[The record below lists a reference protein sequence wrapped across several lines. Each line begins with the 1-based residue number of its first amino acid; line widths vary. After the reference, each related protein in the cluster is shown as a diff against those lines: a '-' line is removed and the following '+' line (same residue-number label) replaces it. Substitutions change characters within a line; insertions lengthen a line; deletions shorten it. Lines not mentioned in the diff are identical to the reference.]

1 MSTEHDP
8 GRDVARERAER
19 LGAVTTGPVALPA
32 GGKIYVGTAGWTD
45 RTLTA
50 PGVFYPAGATSAEGR
65 LKYYASRFSM
75 VEVDSTFYALQPP
88 VVVQHWVDRTPERF
102 RFCMKAHALL
112 TGHPTEP
119 RRLPADL
126 YHALPS
132 SIADQ
137 PRVYAHSLPLE
148 ILAEVRRRFAHGVSP
163 LAAAGRLGAIVFQ
176 FPPWFGP
183 SRENAEVLA
192 MTKEGLG
199 DLPLAV
205 EFRNRAWMSDR
216 LRDRTL
222 ALLEKHWLAYVMV
235 DAPPGMRSS
244 MPPVVA
250 VTSPFV
256 ALVRMHG
263 RRTDTWEKRGV
274 SVAERYRYLY
284 DRPEMAEWVPR
295 VEEAAAQVKE
305 PHFQGVHVVFNN
317 CYGNYGTTNA
327 LEFLSMLA
335 SPDA

>member
-8 GRDVARERAER
+8 GREIAGERAER
-19 LGAVTTGPVALPA
+19 LGAVTTGPIASPY

-50 PGVFYPAGATSAEGR
+50 PGVFYPAGQSSAEAR

-126 YHALPS
+126 YHALPAA
-132 SIADQ
+132 IGDQ
-137 PRVYAHSLPLE
+137 PRVYADGLPAE
-148 ILAEVRRRFAHGVSP
+148 IMSEVRRRFAHSVSP
-163 LAAAGRLGAIVFQ
+163 LATAGRLGAVVFQ

-183 SRENAEVLA
+183 TRENAEILA
-192 MTKEGLG
+192 ATKEGLG
-199 DLPLAV
+199 DLPLAI

-216 LRDRTL
+216 LRERTL
-222 ALLEKHWLAYVMV
+222 AFLQKHWLAYVMV

-274 SVAERYRYLY
+274 SVADRYRYLY
-284 DRPEMAEWVPR
+284 DQGEMAEWVPK
-295 VEEAAAQVKE
+295 VEAAASQVKE

-335 SPDA
+335 SRDA